1 MRKIAL
7 TLAVLLL
14 ATPAFAAVRIIIED
28 ESGGIAAIKY
38 ETDGEMVRAFALDI
52 SVSDG
57 QTIEAIS
64 DYLKGESTAAT
75 PGYGIFPANFGD
87 YIEVDADTG
96 EVTTWDVN
104 EYTPLADP
112 NDPGADGTGLGT
124 SAVVIE
130 MGALY
135 YPADDSSPN
144 APPTSGTLCKLEVSG
159 TCTMSATENSIRGG
173 VVLTDPDVAADVD
186 TTAATAVTI
195 TVDDCP
201 FSTTSECDE
210 WVAMGSPASWVNPR
224 QCHGDADGAQDGNP
238 KSGYFWVWSSDL
250 NALLAGW
257 KQPYS
262 GDPEVDPWISADFSH
277 SEEGN
282 PKSGYFRVW
291 AQDLNILLEYWK
303 QADVPEDCLD

>member
-1 MRKIAL
+1 
-7 TLAVLLL
+7 
-14 ATPAFAAVRIIIED
+14 
-28 ESGGIAAIKY
+28 
-38 ETDGEMVRAFALDI
+38 MVRAIALDI
-52 SVSDG
+52 EVDGG

-64 DYLKGESTAAT
+64 DYHKGQSTETT
-75 PGYGIFPANFGD
+75 PGFGIFPANFGD
-87 YIEVDADTG
+87 YIEVDPDTG

-112 NDPGADGTGLGT
+112 NDPGALGGLGT
-124 SAVVIE
+124 GGVTIE
-130 MGALY
+130 LGALY

-144 APPTSGTLCKLEVSG
+144 APDNVVGYSGVLCKLEVSG
-159 TCTMSATENSIRGG
+159 TCIMSATENAIRGG

-186 TTAATAVTI
+186 LSAASAEIPT
-195 TVDDCP
+195 DGPCP
-201 FSTTSECDE
+201 FSTQSECDE
-210 WVAMGSPASWVNPR
+210 WLAMGSPASWDNPR

-250 NALLAGW
+250 SALLAGW

-262 GDPEVDPWISADFSH
+262 GDPATDPWISADFTH

-291 AQDLNILLEYWK
+291 SGDLAILLQYWK